1 MKNFIKYTSGVLF
14 FLIVG
19 IFFSGH
25 SSALSGSE
33 FNAGRIIDDAVFF
46 NSNSMSVGEIQNFL
60 NGKVACDTN
69 GTKMTGGVTRAQYA
83 ASRGV
88 PTTFTCLPQY
98 RENISNRQNNIGNPS
113 YSPPGSM
120 SAAEIIYKVSADHG
134 VSSKALIVLLQKE
147 QALVTDEWPFPR
159 QYQIATGYGC
169 PDTAPCDDQ
178 YYGFYNQ
185 VNKAAYQ
192 FKRYVNNSSAYRYK
206 AGQVNS
212 VLWSPTTSCGASNV
226 FIENGATAALYN
238 YTPYRPN
245 AAALNNLY
253 GTGDGCSAYGN
264 RNFWRYFRDW
274 FGSTNMPVPPY
285 DWDIT
290 SVSIYSDQAMS
301 IARVNG
307 NAIPGELLYA
317 KVDVVNTGYRTW
329 PDNTVRLG
337 TSDPRDSSGLF
348 YDSLSWI
355 STNRPT
361 GMVEESIQYG
371 GSTSFSFA
379 IRVPNNQGSLTE
391 RYSLVHEASGWVVG
405 NEKVEIN
412 LNVKSPTTLSDST
425 VILSPSSDVDLSISE
440 HKVLLGGGAS
450 LYLDS
455 SNGTLVL
462 FSRLREL
469 WRSSNIGNPGS
480 RLVMQSDGNLVIY
493 NSSNVAVWN
502 TGTMG
507 NPGSRLV
514 MQSDGNLV
522 IYNSSNVAVWNT
534 GTMGNPGSCLRLQP
548 DNNLVI
554 RSRYANISD
563 GVKWSR
569 Y

>member
-25 SSALSGSE
+25 SSALGGSE

-98 RENISNRQNNIGNPS
+98 RENISNHQNNIGNPS

-120 SAAEIIYKVSADHG
+120 TAAEIIYKVSADHG

-245 AAALNNLY
+245 QAALNNLY

-274 FGSTNMPVPPY
+274 FGSVNYNFPGPYPALHSSRKYVYRSYNPKTNRHFWTVDENERNATLMNLNFREGAPSFITNDCSVPGSQVLYRAYNPLRETHFWTVDPAEYNSVASTLGFRQEGQAFCVSPPSSTTKPVWRLY
-285 DWDIT
+285 DRRAERHFW
-290 SVSIYSDQAMS
+290 
-301 IARVNG
+301 
-307 NAIPGELLYA
+307 
-317 KVDVVNTGYRTW
+317 
-329 PDNTVRLG
+329 
-337 TSDPRDSSGLF
+337 TSDPAERDSV
-348 YDSLSWI
+348 I
-355 STNRPT
+355 
-361 GMVEESIQYG
+361 
-371 GSTSFSFA
+371 A
-379 IRVPNNQGSLTE
+379 
-391 RYSLVHEASGWVVG
+391 
-405 NEKVEIN
+405 N
-412 LNVKSPTTLSDST
+412 LGFTY
-425 VILSPSSDVDLSISE
+425 E
-440 HKVLLGGGAS
+440 G
-450 LYLDS
+450 
-455 SNGTLVL
+455 
-462 FSRLREL
+462 
-469 WRSSNIGNPGS
+469 
-480 RLVMQSDGNLVIY
+480 
-493 NSSNVAVWN
+493 VAYYI
-502 TGTMG
+502 
-507 NPGSRLV
+507 PL
-514 MQSDGNLV
+514 
-522 IYNSSNVAVWNT
+522 
-534 GTMGNPGSCLRLQP
+534 
-548 DNNLVI
+548 
-554 RSRYANISD
+554 
-563 GVKWSR
+563 
-569 Y
+569 

>member
-1 MKNFIKYTSGVLF
+1 MKNIIKYTSGVLF

-19 IFFSGH
+19 VFFSGH

-60 NGKVACDTN
+60 NGKVTCDTN
-69 GTKMTGGVTRAQYA
+69 GAKMTGGMTRAQYA

-98 RENISNRQNNIGNPS
+98 RENINNHQNNIGNPS

-147 QALVTDEWPFPR
+147 QALITDEWPFPR

-253 GTGDGCSAYGN
+253 GSGDGCSSYGN

-274 FGSTNMPVPPY
+274 FGVANGKDTSTPHP
-285 DWDIT
+285 DG
-290 SVSIYSDQAMS
+290 SVIAMDGKVYLVDSQILHHVASPKIFESWNFKWSSVVDATIGDRSLPIGYKLDFMWIGTLYQIDTISGVFFTTYEDGQWMRKHISYASFVGLGYSAS
-301 IARVNG
+301 
-307 NAIPGELLYA
+307 
-317 KVDVVNTGYRTW
+317 DVVQVSSSEVPAMVSSEIMVSQVHPN
-329 PDNTVRLG
+329 G
-337 TSDPRDSSGLF
+337 TLINSGGRI
-348 YDSLSWI
+348 Y
-355 STNRPT
+355 
-361 GMVEESIQYG
+361 
-371 GSTSFSFA
+371 
-379 IRVPNNQGSLTE
+379 
-391 RYSLVHEASGWVVG
+391 
-405 NEKVEIN
+405 
-412 LNVKSPTTLSDST
+412 
-425 VILSPSSDVDLSISE
+425 
-440 HKVLLGGGAS
+440 
-450 LYLDS
+450 YLDS
-455 SNGTLVL
+455 GTKRYVSYVAFVSHGFSWGDVKSSVPGDESLPPGHRMLLKEGTSLLVNGGVYFVDLDNSGEERGIHIGPWECYSNKLGYSPINFVKVDS
-462 FSRLREL
+462 FNFVDLRSMTC
-469 WRSSNIGNPGS
+469 R
-480 RLVMQSDGNLVIY
+480 
-493 NSSNVAVWN
+493 
-502 TGTMG
+502 
-507 NPGSRLV
+507 
-514 MQSDGNLV
+514 
-522 IYNSSNVAVWNT
+522 
-534 GTMGNPGSCLRLQP
+534 
-548 DNNLVI
+548 
-554 RSRYANISD
+554 
-563 GVKWSR
+563 
-569 Y
+569 